1 MEQLISEATSAKM
14 SKLIAEA
21 VNLIVFI
28 SKTKE
33 GRKIKEIIKVI
44 DYENDKYIT
53 QGV

>member
-1 MEQLISEATSAKM
+1 
-14 SKLIAEA
+14 IAEA

-44 DYENDKYIT
+44 DFENNKYIT
-53 QGV
+53 QTI